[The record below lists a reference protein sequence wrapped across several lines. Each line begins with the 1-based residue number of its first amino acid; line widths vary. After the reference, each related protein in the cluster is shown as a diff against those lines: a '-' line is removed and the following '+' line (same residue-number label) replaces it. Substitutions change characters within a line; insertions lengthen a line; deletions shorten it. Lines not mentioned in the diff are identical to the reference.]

1 MSLELNLAMSGA
13 IFFVSVPLMVLGA
26 SVLTTVASY
35 AKSYK
40 EAQTYLTVVI
50 LVPTLPLIVTQMMS
64 IEPSALLMMV
74 PSLSQSMLINQLI
87 TGEGLNYGHVA
98 ISMGMTSLA
107 AIAMIRL
114 TIWLYNRERIL
125 I

>member
-1 MSLELNLAMSGA
+1 ML
-13 IFFVSVPLMVLGA
+13 FGA
-26 SVLTTVASY
+26 SVLTAVASW

-50 LVPTLPLIVTQMMS
+50 LVPTLPLIITQMMS
-64 IEPSALLMMV
+64 IEPSATLMMI

-87 TGEGLNYGHVA
+87 TGDSLNMSHVA
-98 ISMGMTSLA
+98 ISMATTALA
-107 AIAMIRL
+107 AAATIRL

>member
-1 MSLELNLAMSGA
+1 
-13 IFFVSVPLMVLGA
+13 VPLMVLGA

-64 IEPSALLMMV
+64 IEPSAALMMV

-87 TGEGLNYGHVA
+87 TGDRLDYAHVA

-107 AIAMIRL
+107 AIAMIRV